1 MAHLNQLVVKE
12 KTMRTELVKIT
23 PSMAE
28 HYLSKNVLNRNVSQ
42 RLVDKYA
49 HDMENNNWELNHQG
63 IAFYEDGSVADG
75 QHRLLAIIKSRK
87 TIQIMVTTGL
97 KKPSAVTIDIGR
109 KRSMSDGIQI
119 GGLSD
124 WINKRHI
131 SMIGQIADPK
141 RLSPQETV
149 DWLEG
154 MESSAKF
161 SLEVFPSNRRA
172 LVNGVLHAA
181 MALAHFY
188 NPEKESQLRKFAE
201 VYMDGLVTN
210 KKELSAIKLRDE
222 FMTNTRNGGSY
233 RKDKFLKAQRAI
245 QAFLDEEV
253 MNRLVRPKT
262 DIWTYNLEET
272 A

>member
-1 MAHLNQLVVKE
+1 MDLLNQLDARE
-12 KTMRTELVKIT
+12 KIMRTELVKIT

-63 IAFYEDGSVADG
+63 IAFYDDGSVADG
-75 QHRLLAIIKSRK
+75 QHRLLSVIKSRK
-87 TIQIMVTTGL
+87 TVQMMVTTGL
-97 KKPSAVTIDIGR
+97 KKPAAVTIDIGR

-124 WINKRHI
+124 WISKRHI
-131 SMIGQIADPK
+131 SMISQVADPK
-141 RLSPQETV
+141 RLSTQETV
-149 DWLEG
+149 EWLEG
-154 MESSAKF
+154 MKASAQF
-161 SLEVFPSNRRA
+161 SLEVFASNKRA

-188 NPEKESQLRKFAE
+188 NPEKEAQLRKFAE

-233 RKDKFLKAQRAI
+233 RRDKFLKAQRAI

-253 MNRLVRPKT
+253 INRLVRPKT
-262 DIWTYNLEET
+262 DIWTYNQEET
-272 A
+272 V

>member
-1 MAHLNQLVVKE
+1 
-12 KTMRTELVKIT
+12 MRTELVKIT

-28 HYLSKNVLNRNVSQ
+28 HYLSKNVLNRNISQ

-49 HDMENNNWELNHQG
+49 YDMENNNWELNHQG
-63 IAFYEDGSVADG
+63 IAFYDDSSVADG

-87 TIQIMVTTGL
+87 TIQMMVTTGL
-97 KKPSAVTIDIGR
+97 KKPSAITIDIGR

-119 GGLSD
+119 GGLSE

-131 SMIGQIADPK
+131 SLMTQIADPK
-141 RLSPQETV
+141 RLSAQEMV
-149 DWLEG
+149 DWLDG

-161 SLEVFPSNRRA
+161 SVEVFSSNKRA
-172 LVNGVLHAA
+172 LVNGVLHGA

-188 NPEKESQLRKFAE
+188 NPSKEDQLRKFAQ
-201 VYMDGLVTN
+201 VYMEGLVTS

-222 FMTNTRNGGSY
+222 FMTNTNNGGGY
-233 RKDKFLKAQRAI
+233 RRDKFLKAQRAI

-253 MNRLVRPKT
+253 INRLVKPKT